1 MFDPEEGLAI
11 LAECSVVGVG
21 SGNLGSGGAGIL
33 GLGPGRTQLVLGQ
46 SAPPLTQS
54 YLVNSPRPLAK
65 APFANECVITGD
77 QVPRLG
83 RRPSTK
89 RARHNA
95 GLEARPSIR
104 PCLYFDLGGR
114 FIVPGGERSRITC
127 WRTLD
132 RSKPRPT
139 SIWAP
144 TPSPSRRMPRS
155 MCSVPM
161 LWWPSCRASRSDSSS
176 TFFARGVKGGEPD

>member
-33 GLGPGRTQLVLGQ
+33 GLRTGRTQLVLGQ

-114 FIVPGGERSRITC
+114 FIVPGGG
-127 WRTLD
+127 
-132 RSKPRPT
+132 K
-139 SIWAP
+139 
-144 TPSPSRRMPRS
+144 
-155 MCSVPM
+155 
-161 LWWPSCRASRSDSSS
+161 
-176 TFFARGVKGGEPD
+176 EPDYLLAHPGQIKTEADEYLGTDALTLPQNAEKHVLGADAVVAELQSLSQR